1 MGEEVELCAN
11 LFATIVNDNSSE
23 KKLLIGSATMDRLA
37 LVWVMSNNGG
47 WCGELNLDSEVELE
61 FTQLPRTA
69 KPHQH
74 PSPKGKMADRSHSV
88 RMEAQT

>member
-23 KKLLIGSATMDRLA
+23 KKLLIGSATMD
-37 LVWVMSNNGG
+37 
-47 WCGELNLDSEVELE
+47 GELNLDSEVELE